1 MSMDKEPLSVGSE
14 HLDLMVMGDEAVH
27 LVIEK
32 NAKASLYLKAEGD
45 SSAELTI
52 DLLEGAQLKLLT
64 WNECKTFK
72 YHVSANVGKDAQFDF
87 IEGEMSEGSAEVKL
101 DVYLTGSGANAD
113 IKSACMSDT
122 KKKFDFNC
130 IHQAPYTVGIMENYA
145 VVKEHGD
152 YNMTAVGKIEKGA
165 YGSESHQTSRVL
177 TMSDNQVS
185 SVTPQLLIDENDV
198 KASHANTIG
207 QPDEN
212 QLYYLQTRG
221 LTRNQAMGLI
231 MIGYLLPIADGLD
244 NEKIHDELT
253 DKINAKA
260 GLGCLM

>member
-1 MSMDKEPLSVGSE
+1 MRLDKEPLSVGNE
-14 HLDLMVMGDEAVH
+14 HLDLMVLGDESIH

-32 NAKASLYLKAEGD
+32 DAKASLYLKAEGD
-45 SSAELTI
+45 ASADLTI
-52 DLLEGAQLKLLT
+52 DILEGAELKLLT
-64 WNECKTFK
+64 WNECENFK
-72 YHVSANVGKDAQFDF
+72 YHVFVNVGRDAQFDF
-87 IEGEMSEGSAEVKL
+87 IEGEMSDGCAEIDLVVNL
-101 DVYLTGSGANAD
+101 SGTGANAK
-113 IKSACMSDT
+113 IKSATMTSN
-122 KKKFDFNC
+122 KKKFNFNC
-130 IHQAPYTVGIMENYA
+130 VHQAPYTIGIMENYA
-145 VVKEHGD
+145 VVQENGD
-152 YNMTAVGKIEKGA
+152 YNMVAIGKIEKGA

-253 DKINAKA
+253 EKINAKA
-260 GLGCLM
+260 GLECLM